1 MRVSSTVY
9 PQTAPAAL
17 HPGSADAPPSAAA
30 QAPAAPAFAPFG
42 AEALA
47 LAHRRHVP
55 VFLLI
60 GEQTEGLADAAV
72 AAQLAER
79 TVAAQLL
86 PGERPDVELLC
97 QRAGAMFSQEGAL
110 PLCALLLPDGRPFLA
125 APLPP
130 PGFPLDP
137 ARMFVWLSHADRRY
151 MQNLPALVGQ
161 AAEVVRS
168 LRAEPLRKPC
178 TPEDAAHLLSRALTA
193 IEDKRSGGFGAIKA
207 PFVCGLRFLQHAA
220 ARGSRAAHASLNR
233 ALDAMLSSALLDP
246 LDGLFFR
253 ATLTDDW
260 RVLVPE
266 KPLGINAMLAL
277 ILLDAGRRDEAV
289 RTLNALIA
297 AYPLQGGALSPS
309 LRAPRETYAFTPQ
322 QVCAALGSEDG
333 LRACRLL
340 GLLHKDARPLPE
352 LAPSRFS
359 PMPAA
364 HAQREEQEQPLCPT
378 LSPSVTPEDAAFL
391 RRIFPALLR
400 VRAARERQL
409 PAPRVDTMECALAA
423 AILAACGQ
431 RLGETRYTQA
441 AQRAVAA
448 LSALTPAQ
456 STPAGLPPSIAPA
469 SPLRAQATC
478 GASAA
483 LSLALLTL
491 GRGEGMAEYAA
502 GGLRLLYASLHAF
515 VRPDGLV
522 MHTPEDTAAWF
533 PRVPAL
539 MDGELPS
546 PAALLTHA
554 LRLAQAMHPDDPG
567 FSDAAQALWHAAAP
581 CAHAQPLS
589 CAGLIDAMT
598 AQPFTP

>member
-9 PQTAPAAL
+9 PQP
-17 HPGSADAPPSAAA
+17 
-30 QAPAAPAFAPFG
+30 APAAPRPGSGAVPPDAAVQAPAPAAFSPFG
-42 AEALA
+42 PEALA

-60 GEQTEGLADAAV
+60 GEQPEGFADAAV
-72 AAQLAER
+72 SAQLAER
-79 TVAAQLL
+79 TVAVQLL

-97 QRAGAMFSQEGAL
+97 QRAGAMFSEEGAL

-137 ARMFVWLSHADRRY
+137 ARLFVWLTHADRRY

-161 AAEVVRS
+161 ASEVVRS

-178 TPEDAAHLLSRALTA
+178 LPQDAAHLLTRALTA
-193 IEDKRSGGFGAIKA
+193 IEDKRSGGFGTVKA

-220 ARGSRAAHASLNR
+220 AHGSRAAHASLNR
-233 ALDAMLSSALLDP
+233 ALDAMLSSSLLDP

-253 ATLTDDW
+253 STLTDDW
-260 RVLVPE
+260 RVFVPE
-266 KPLGINAMLAL
+266 KPLGLNAMLAL

-289 RTLNALIA
+289 RTLGALA
-297 AYPLQGGALSPS
+297 SAFPLSGGALSPS

-359 PMPAA
+359 PVSAA
-364 HAQREEQEQPLCPT
+364 HTQREEQPLCPT

-391 RRIFPALLR
+391 RRVFPALLR

-409 PAPRVDTMECALAA
+409 PGQRVDTMECALAS
-423 AILAACGQ
+423 AILATCGQ

-441 AQRAVAA
+441 AQRAVTA
-448 LSALTPAQ
+448 LCALAPAQ
-456 STPAGLPPSIAPA
+456 SAPAGLPPSIAPV

-491 GRGEGMAEYAA
+491 GRGEGMGEYAA
-502 GGLRLLYASLHAF
+502 SGLRLLYASLHAF

-522 MHTPEDTAAWF
+522 MHTPEDAAAWF

-554 LRLAQAMHPDDPG
+554 LHLAQAMHPEDSG
-567 FSDAAQALWHAAAP
+567 FSDAAEAIWNAAAP
-581 CAHAQPLS
+581 CAHAQPLA